1 MSVTSL
7 QYFHLTVHVIKAW
20 PLQGSTLGLAAA
32 SPVIQDPSP
41 GFRDGSLPQL
51 PPSLSCRQCLL
62 WGMAASAI
70 CPPAGTPFL
79 SNTWHSSF
87 IHPCHLCITA
97 SALCKYSGHES
108 AKGKQCQN
116 LGPSRQHP
124 RCRWIGEHA
133 PGEGHSTKSSLVLV
147 STAGQRR
154 LSSCEG
160 EDSPQGIVAWLTM
173 GIWNH
178 LKGDALQRLKGS
190 FVLEVFLIVGLIPL

>member
-108 AKGKQCQN
+108 VKGKQCQN

-124 RCRWIGEHA
+124 WCWWIGEHA
-133 PGEGHSTKSSLVLV
+133 PGEGHSTKSLWFWSQQL
-147 STAGQRR
+147 G
-154 LSSCEG
+154 
-160 EDSPQGIVAWLTM
+160 
-173 GIWNH
+173 
-178 LKGDALQRLKGS
+178 KGDFLLERGKIPHRELWLDWQWEFGIIWRVMLYRDFRVAL
-190 FVLEVFLIVGLIPL
+190 FLRFSWLWG